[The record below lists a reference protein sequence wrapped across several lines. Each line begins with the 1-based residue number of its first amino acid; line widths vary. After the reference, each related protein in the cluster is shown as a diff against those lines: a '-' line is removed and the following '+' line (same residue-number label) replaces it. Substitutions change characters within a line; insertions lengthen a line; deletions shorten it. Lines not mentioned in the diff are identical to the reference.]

1 MAIGQTTLRLG
12 RADDGRLL
20 TAEEFADAS
29 YDEPWKY
36 ERVDGR
42 LVVMYPDSE
51 AHDDTSEPWRD
62 RLGAYKLAHP
72 DLVEKVVSEAWVLI
86 SDLIDRIGDIGV
98 YLRPADASTPPAR
111 PGRIPE
117 LMFEIVSPEAKD
129 RRRDYVEKK
138 AEYHGVGVREYVV
151 IDRFDRK
158 VTVFSH
164 EPAGYRERVLTG
176 SDVYE
181 TPLLPGFRVALDDVF

>member
-1 MAIGQTTLRLG
+1 MNTGSTTLHLG
-12 RADDGRLL
+12 KADDGRLL
-20 TAEEFADAS
+20 TAEEFAEAF

-51 AHDDTSEPWRD
+51 AHDLCEEPWRD
-62 RLGAYKLAHP
+62 RLVIYKWAHP
-72 DLVEKVVSEAWVLI
+72 EIVERVVMDAWVLVT
-86 SDLIDRIGDIGV
+86 DLIDRIGDIGV
-98 YLRPADASTPPAR
+98 FLRPEEGTTPPAR
-111 PGRIPE
+111 PGRVPE

-138 AEYHGVGVREYVV
+138 AEYYSVGVREYVV
-151 IDRFDRK
+151 IDRFERK
-158 VTVFSH
+158 VTAFTH
-164 EPAGYRERVLTG
+164 EPDGYTERVLTG

>member
-1 MAIGQTTLRLG
+1 MATGQTTLRLG
-12 RADDGRLL
+12 RGDEGRLL
-20 TAEEFADAS
+20 TAEEFANAF

-42 LVVMYPDSE
+42 LVVMFPDSE

-62 RLGAYKLAHP
+62 QLAVYKVGHP
-72 DLVEKVVSEAWVLI
+72 GVVEKVVSDAWLLI
-86 SDLIDRIGDIGV
+86 SDQIDRIGDIGV
-98 YLRPADASTPPAR
+98 FLRPADGSTPPPR
-111 PGRIPE
+111 PGRVPE

-138 AEYHGVGVREYVV
+138 AEYYAVGVREYVV
-151 IDRFDRK
+151 IDRFQKK
-158 VTVFSH
+158 VTVFTYD
-164 EPAGYRERVLTG
+164 PAGYRERVLTG
-176 SDVYE
+176 PDVYE

>member
-1 MAIGQTTLRLG
+1 MATGQTTLRLG
-12 RADDGRLL
+12 RADDGRSL
-20 TAEEFADAS
+20 TAEEFAEAS
-29 YDEPWKY
+29 FDEPWKY

-51 AHDDTSEPWRD
+51 AHDACSDPWRD
-62 RLGAYKLAHP
+62 SLIFYRAAHP
-72 DLVEKVVSEAWVLI
+72 QIIEQVATEAWLFI
-86 SDLIDRIGDIGV
+86 SDLIDRIGDIAV
-98 YLRPADASTPPAR
+98 YLCRTDGSTPAPRPAR
-111 PGRIPE
+111 VPE

-138 AEYHGVGVREYVV
+138 AEYYSVGVREYVV

-158 VTVFSH
+158 VTVFAR
-164 EPAGYRERVLTG
+164 EPGGYAESVLSG

-181 TPLLPGFRVALDDVF
+181 TPLLPGFRVALVDVF

>member
-1 MAIGQTTLRLG
+1 MATGQTVLHLG
-12 RADDGRLL
+12 RADEGRLL

-42 LVVMYPDSE
+42 LVVMYPDGE
-51 AHDDTSEPWRD
+51 AHDTASEPWRD
-62 RLGAYKLAHP
+62 RLGMYKLTHP
-72 DLVEKVVSEAWVLI
+72 GVVDHVVSEAWVLI

-98 YLRPADASTPPAR
+98 FLRPTDGSTPPPR
-111 PGRIPE
+111 PGRVPE

-138 AEYHGVGVREYVV
+138 AEYHAVGVREYVT
-151 IDRFDRK
+151 IDRFQRK
-158 VTVFSH
+158 VTVLTH
-164 EPAGYRERVLTG
+164 EPGGYAERVLTG

-181 TPLLPGFRVALDDVF
+181 TTLLPGFRVPLNDVF